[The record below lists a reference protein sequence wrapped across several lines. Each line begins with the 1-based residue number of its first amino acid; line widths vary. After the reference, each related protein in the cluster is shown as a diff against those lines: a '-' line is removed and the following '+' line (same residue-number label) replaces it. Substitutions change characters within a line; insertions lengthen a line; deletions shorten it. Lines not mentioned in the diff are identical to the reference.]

1 MCNKLYSRQSVRI
14 CNGIEMKIGYARVST
29 LDQSLDPQVDELKE
43 NGCEKIFTD
52 IVSGAKSERP
62 GLAALKA
69 HVRSGD
75 IVVVVRLDRLGR
87 NLKDLISVVEEFEQQ
102 GVQFISLHEKI
113 ETTSSSGRLIFH
125 LFTALAEFERNLI
138 RERSIAGLKS
148 ARARGR
154 VGGARFKLNKQEVKM
169 LKALYHSKKVP
180 VSEIADQ
187 FNICR
192 KTVYNYL

>member
-1 MCNKLYSRQSVRI
+1 MCNKLYSRQSVKI
-14 CNGIEMKIGYARVST
+14 CKEIRMKIGYARVST
-29 LDQSLDPQVDELKE
+29 ADQNLDSQVDELKE
-43 NGCEKIFTD
+43 DGCEKIFTD

-69 HVRSGD
+69 YIRSSD

-87 NLKDLISVVEEFEQQ
+87 NLKDLVALVEEFEQQ
-102 GVQFISLHEKI
+102 DVQFISLHEKI

-138 RERSIAGLKS
+138 RERSLAGLKA